1 MPIFLFVVFV
11 CYCTVYLLFQCSR
24 HVPLVEQEVSIL
36 QKHPSSHPF
45 SSVVRVSRS
54 LVFCVMFGKSLFVRV
69 LLAIVLSVLRYTDF
83 DYPFGIFKLF
93 FIYYS
98 LYRNPVHFIVFVS

>member
-54 LVFCVMFGKSLFVRV
+54 LVFCVMFVRV